1 MAEPSRA
8 GHPVDLGA
16 VLGAEDIPRLFL
28 LGLWDLEH
36 LVGLRVVQAVSEVDF
51 EAVLIAEGDE
61 VLLEVASKIVEVT
74 EVAEE
79 V

>member
-1 MAEPSRA
+1 
-8 GHPVDLGA
+8 
-16 VLGAEDIPRLFL
+16 LGAEDIPRLFL